1 MSNVGILWKWNGTE
15 YGGEYMG
22 TEENQNDKKSNS
34 SKGIRIGL
42 QIFGSEESKKTEKKV
57 SRTGRIKRG
66 KPTGNPPE

>member
-1 MSNVGILWKWNGTE
+1 
-15 YGGEYMG
+15 MG
-22 TEENQNDKKSNS
+22 TEENENDKKSNS

-66 KPTGNPPE
+66 KPTGNPPEW